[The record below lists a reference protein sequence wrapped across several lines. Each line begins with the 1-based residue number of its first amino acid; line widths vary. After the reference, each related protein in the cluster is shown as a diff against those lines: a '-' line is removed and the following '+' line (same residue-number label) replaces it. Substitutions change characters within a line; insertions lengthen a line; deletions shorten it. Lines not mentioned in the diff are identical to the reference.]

1 MPVIPIQRLTPAS
14 GAVPT
19 ETYHPVSLA
28 TYWEWELNDEA
39 HFSVIVPSTYDPRTN
54 AVLSLQESTPSVSA
68 RHKWQFTCSLIRPGV
83 HNTSEAAPTET
94 FLSEI
99 ISQENPDRLVSRS
112 ITVTGASVQGH
123 IAGVQIAPADLLSFG
138 IKRISA
144 SSDEDPSAIRVFG
157 LAMEFWTDDTSISE
171 CAGRCG
177 RIVDGVRDLFNES
190 TGGFL
195 PDQFILRSINRCLHN
210 LAQEDYWRRESWIA
224 CIAGS
229 NRISLLEAVPD
240 FQRLHHIYY
249 SGRSIPMKPL
259 GSFQEYEELKTN
271 PDSTGVPEY
280 YVVQNTDLYFWPR
293 VSRSSES
300 GFCMYH
306 SYLPEDITCGSVNP
320 NPPIPA
326 AHDLLLVYYVLKEAF
341 LRDRHAPGADVKFHE
356 YSALYEQEKQ
366 RLLGAGDSPH
376 LGLRS
381 YR

>member
-1 MPVIPIQRLTPAS
+1 MPVIPIQRLTSAS

-19 ETYHPVSLA
+19 ETYDPVSLA
-28 TYWEWELNDEA
+28 VYWEWELEDEA
-39 HFSVIVPSTYDPRTN
+39 YFSVIVPQKFDPGTN
-54 AVLSLQESTPSVSA
+54 AVLVLQESTPSVSA
-68 RHKWQFTCSLIRPGV
+68 RHRWQFTCSLIRPGV
-83 HNTSEAAPTET
+83 HGTNEAAPTET

-99 ISQENPDRLVSRS
+99 ISPENPNRLVSRS

-123 IAGVQIAPADLLSFG
+123 IAGIQIAPADLLGFSM
-138 IKRISA
+138 KRVSA
-144 SSDEDPSAIRVFG
+144 SSGEDQGAIRVFG
-157 LAMEFWTDDTSISE
+157 LSLEFWTEDTSVSE

-177 RIVDGVRDLFNES
+177 AIVDAVRDLFNEN

-195 PDQFILRSINRCLHN
+195 PDKFILRSINRCLRH
-210 LAQEDYWRRESWIA
+210 LTQEDYWRRESWLP

-229 NRISLLEAVPD
+229 NRISLLAAVPD

-249 SGRSIPMKPL
+249 SGCPVPMKPL
-259 GSFQEYEELKTN
+259 GSFQEYEELKTGS
-271 PDSTGVPEY
+271 DSTGIPEC
-280 YVVQNTDLYFWPR
+280 YVVENTDLYVWPR
-293 VSRSSES
+293 APQSLES

-306 SYLPEDITCGSVNP
+306 SYLPEDITCSSVNP
-320 NPPIPA
+320 DPPIPG
-326 AHDLLLVYYVLKEAF
+326 AHDLLFVYYVLKEAF